1 VDEYLRRRVMPFT
14 KFRIKTFSK
23 AAALTGDVV
32 AFTSNEI
39 SRLAKSF
46 AENVGSAYRC
56 SQTTEMP
63 ISWLRK

>member
-1 VDEYLRRRVMPFT
+1 VDEYLRGRVMFFT
-14 KFRIKTFSK
+14 KFRIKTVSK
-23 AAALTGDVV
+23 AAALRGDVV
-32 AFTSNEI
+32 AFISNEI
-39 SRLAKSF
+39 SGLAKSF